1 MALAHCVGERWPAEL
16 ARNLPFLVWGK
27 LFRGR
32 CLSGAT
38 RLHSCSGNSLGEVVA
53 KGVHLCLALQEARTG
68 EAKLQEQVT
77 QKVADAVR
85 GGHWRSSLSCKNQ
98 MQEEPTALKSHLAL
112 EGPRGLV
119 LEKPSH
125 AGEAHHKAAEACPRN
140 TLELGGKALHPD
152 ISLVPSTDS

>member
-98 MQEEPTALKSHLAL
+98 MQEEPTALEEPSTEKSPGTRGSQGPGAGETKPCWRSTPQGCRSLSTEHSRTRR
-112 EGPRGLV
+112 EGPS
-119 LEKPSH
+119 P
-125 AGEAHHKAAEACPRN
+125 
-140 TLELGGKALHPD
+140 
-152 ISLVPSTDS
+152 